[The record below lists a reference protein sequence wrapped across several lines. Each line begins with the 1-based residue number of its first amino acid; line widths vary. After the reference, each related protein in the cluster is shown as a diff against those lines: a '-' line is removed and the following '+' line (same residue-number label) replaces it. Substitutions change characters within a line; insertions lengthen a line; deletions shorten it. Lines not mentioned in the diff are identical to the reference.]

1 MVIGLIAH
9 HSHKRVMLEKMQM
22 SVSIDYSQQLT
33 GTFEELA
40 SSIYSIAKDL
50 LFLTRPQKVELFA

>member
-1 MVIGLIAH
+1 
-9 HSHKRVMLEKMQM
+9 M